1 MRIRHHERGEGNMGC
16 IFGLILLGLAIFV
29 AWKMIPVKV
38 RAADL
43 RQTVID
49 EAKSAGSH
57 TNERILAAILA
68 KAQEQKL
75 PVTENDVKISRASSE
90 ITVDVD
96 YVLPIE
102 FPGYTY
108 QWHINHHAQNPI
120 F

>member
-1 MRIRHHERGEGNMGC
+1 MRTRRHERGEGNLGC
-16 IFGLILLGLAIFV
+16 IFGLIILGLAIFV

-57 TNERILAAILA
+57 QDDRIKAGILA
-68 KAQEQKL
+68 KAREVEL
-75 PVTENDVKISRASSE
+75 PVTEDDIKISRHNSD

-96 YVLPIE
+96 YVIPIV

-108 QWHINHHAQNPI
+108 QWHINHHAENPI